1 MAVAGQFNYHFV
13 MRLGAASIECELIVF
28 VEFLVACGV
37 VSKCIELE
45 YCVEKNKKKIYIYIY
60 IYIYT
65 PLLSRAN
72 GVG

>member
-1 MAVAGQFNYHFV
+1 MAVAGQFNHHFV

-45 YCVEKNKKKIYIYIY
+45 YCVEKNVY
-60 IYIYT
+60 
-65 PLLSRAN
+65 
-72 GVG
+72 V